1 MKRSRFTHK
10 PSETEEK
17 VVMEYKG
24 RYFEVPRS
32 EYQRRLTV
40 IQIPRII
47 QIFLYTNFNNP
58 QHIEQAQTSKQVQ
71 AVSRIRSDVAS
82 TSPNPSAP
90 EARSKNNNTD
100 MVTSFFDQLEQSFK
114 KTMNQSERAQEAP
127 KTPLE
132 HHFTLEDC
140 NESQQTIAERPKD
153 CPIPAESAS
162 TAPQDPRL
170 FMDVADSLAQLKST
184 VTDLI
189 DRTIVDIESKASLSQ
204 NVSCETVL
212 MKRALGEGG
221 ENSVQNS
228 ESYAQSK
235 KAIRSKLY
243 GEIEEIV
250 KRLKDMEFLE

>member
-32 EYQRRLTV
+32 EYQKRLT
-40 IQIPRII
+40 
-47 QIFLYTNFNNP
+47 
-58 QHIEQAQTSKQVQ
+58 HIEQAQTSKQVQ

-82 TSPNPSAP
+82 TSHGSNPSA
-90 EARSKNNNTD
+90 KNNTD
-100 MVTSFFDQLEQSFK
+100 MVSSFFDQLEQSFK
-114 KTMNQSERAQEAP
+114 KSMNQSERAQEAP

-132 HHFTLEDC
+132 SHFTLEDC
-140 NESQQTIAERPKD
+140 NESQQTIGERPKD
-153 CPIPAESAS
+153 CPIPVDS
-162 TAPQDPRL
+162 APQDPRL
-170 FMDVADSLAQLKST
+170 FIDVADSLAQLKST

-204 NVSCETVL
+204 NASCETVL

-235 KAIRSKLY
+235 KAIRNKLY
-243 GEIEEIV
+243 GGIEEIV

>member
-32 EYQRRLTV
+32 EYQRRTLSKRKQASKFRPCPESGPTL
-40 IQIPRII
+40 P
-47 QIFLYTNFNNP
+47 P
-58 QHIEQAQTSKQVQ
+58 QAM
-71 AVSRIRSDVAS
+71 
-82 TSPNPSAP
+82 AP
-90 EARSKNNNTD
+90 THLPKNNTD
-100 MVTSFFDQLEQSFK
+100 MVSSFFRPAGAELQKS
-114 KTMNQSERAQEAP
+114 MAQSERAQEAP

-132 HHFTLEDC
+132 THFTLEDC
-140 NESQQTIAERPKD
+140 NESQQTIVERPKD
-153 CPIPAESAS
+153 CPIPVES
-162 TAPQDPRL
+162 APQDPRL
-170 FMDVADSLAQLKST
+170 FIDVADSLAQLKST

-228 ESYAQSK
+228 ESYAQCK
-235 KAIRSKLY
+235 KAIRTKLY
-243 GEIEEIV
+243 GEIEDIV

>member
-1 MKRSRFTHK
+1 
-10 PSETEEK
+10 
-17 VVMEYKG
+17 
-24 RYFEVPRS
+24 
-32 EYQRRLTV
+32 
-40 IQIPRII
+40 
-47 QIFLYTNFNNP
+47 
-58 QHIEQAQTSKQVQ
+58 
-71 AVSRIRSDVAS
+71 
-82 TSPNPSAP
+82 
-90 EARSKNNNTD
+90 

-250 KRLKDMEFLE
+250 KRLKDMEFLEWDLRWFYILEEFCFINMFNKLFLNFVLQNIVQSRLDCPNVE

>member
-32 EYQRRLTV
+32 EYQRRLT
-40 IQIPRII
+40 
-47 QIFLYTNFNNP
+47 
-58 QHIEQAQTSKQVQ
+58 HIEQAQTSKQVQ

-189 DRTIVDIESKASLSQ
+189 DRTIVDIESKASLSR

-243 GEIEEIV
+243 GEIGDIV